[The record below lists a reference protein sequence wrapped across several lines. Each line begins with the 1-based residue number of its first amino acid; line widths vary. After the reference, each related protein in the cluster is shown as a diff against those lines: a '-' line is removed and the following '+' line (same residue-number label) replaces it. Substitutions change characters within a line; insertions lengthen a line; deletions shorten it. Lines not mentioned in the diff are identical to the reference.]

1 VNIRLSVD
9 GDYFSMLLA
18 SNTPNDGSEAIV
30 VPNVT
35 AKNCRILIE
44 PVGNIYYVV
53 NSTALPWDIQLS
65 LRYLYIRSSFCYSE
79 QVAYTTRTITVP
91 STLSS
96 VADINFNVSL
106 THSYLSDVEM
116 EVISPQG
123 TTVKFDRSCGNTN
136 STLLLSYDDSGLIS
150 HVLQHRCKR

>member
-9 GDYFSMLLA
+9 GGATFPMLLA

-53 NSTALPWDIQLS
+53 NSTAFAIG
-65 LRYLYIRSSFCYSE
+65 YSVESTCATYTFAAPFVIPE
-79 QVAYTTRTITVP
+79 QVAIR
-91 STLSS
+91 L
-96 VADINFNVSL
+96 
-106 THSYLSDVEM
+106 E
-116 EVISPQG
+116 
-123 TTVKFDRSCGNTN
+123 
-136 STLLLSYDDSGLIS
+136 LLLFRL
-150 HVLQHRCKR
+150 L

>member
-1 VNIRLSVD
+1 
-9 GDYFSMLLA
+9 MLL

-53 NSTALPWDIQLS
+53 NSTAFAIG
-65 LRYLYIRSSFCYSE
+65 YSVESTCATYTFAAPFVIPE

-96 VADINFNVSL
+96 VADINFNVS
-106 THSYLSDVEM
+106 
-116 EVISPQG
+116 
-123 TTVKFDRSCGNTN
+123 
-136 STLLLSYDDSGLIS
+136 
-150 HVLQHRCKR
+150 

>member
-1 VNIRLSVD
+1 
-9 GDYFSMLLA
+9 MLLA
-18 SNTPNDGSEAIV
+18 SNTPNDGSEAII

-53 NSTALPWDIQLS
+53 NSTAFAIG
-65 LRYLYIRSSFCYSE
+65 YSVESTCATYTFAAPFVIPE

-123 TTVKFDRSCGNTN
+123 TTVKLFDRSCGNTN
-136 STLLLSYDDSGLIS
+136 STALSYDDSGLIS

>member
-1 VNIRLSVD
+1 
-9 GDYFSMLLA
+9 MLLA
-18 SNTPNDGSEAIV
+18 SNTPNDGSEAII

-44 PVGNIYYVV
+44 VGNIYYVV
-53 NSTALPWDIQLS
+53 NSTAFAIG
-65 LRYLYIRSSFCYSE
+65 YSVESTCATYTFAAPFVIPE

-123 TTVKFDRSCGNTN
+123 TTVKLFDRVIQIVPYCLAMMTQE
-136 STLLLSYDDSGLIS
+136 LIS